1 MYDASEGWTRGAGTL
16 LTNQTVHLIPSHLA
30 DTVREFLAEPA
41 VHAVSHLPR
50 PPYSAAQ
57 IQLQLD
63 YRRMVEDGRRLPRP
77 GEVGFKCYSQC
88 DEDGILLYLFAV
100 LGVSKK
106 LCVEICAGNG
116 IECNTANLVINHGW
130 HGLMVDGDEQHI
142 DQGRAFFSRLPDTS
156 VFPPELIHAWVT
168 RDNVNGFLTSTG
180 FAGDIDLLS
189 LDLDGVDYWIWDAI
203 DVVTPRVVVVEY
215 QDILGPDRSW
225 TVPYADRF
233 SATDYHTTNGMPDFA
248 GASLGAFVKLA
259 RRKGYRLVGVNRYGF
274 NAFFVRNGLGDD
286 LIPAIEPRECF
297 GHPKVVQGM
306 RERFPAV
313 KDLPWQEV

>member
-1 MYDASEGWTRGAGTL
+1 M
-16 LTNQTVHLIPSHLA
+16 HLISTNLA
-30 DTVREFLAEPA
+30 HTVRGFLAEPA
-41 VHAVSHLPR
+41 LNAVSHLPR

-57 IQLQLD
+57 IQLQLE
-63 YRRMVEDGRRLPRP
+63 YRRMVEDGRGLPRP
-77 GEVGFKCYSQC
+77 GEVGFKCYSQS

-100 LGVSKK
+100 LGVSRK

-142 DQGRAFFSRLPDTS
+142 EQGRAFYSQLPDTC
-156 VFPPELIHAWVT
+156 VFPPDLVHAWVT
-168 RDNVNGFLTSTG
+168 RESVNMLLTSTG
-180 FAGDIDLLS
+180 FAGEIDLLS

-203 DVVTPRVVVVEY
+203 DVMTPRVVVVEY

-225 TVPYADRF
+225 TVPYTDQFA
-233 SATDYHTTNGMPDFA
+233 ATDYHTTNGMPDFA
-248 GASLGAFVKLA
+248 GASLSAFVKLA

-274 NAFFVRNGLGDD
+274 NAFFVRNGLGED
-286 LIPAIEPRECF
+286 LVPGIEARECF
-297 GHPKVVQGM
+297 GHPKVVRGM